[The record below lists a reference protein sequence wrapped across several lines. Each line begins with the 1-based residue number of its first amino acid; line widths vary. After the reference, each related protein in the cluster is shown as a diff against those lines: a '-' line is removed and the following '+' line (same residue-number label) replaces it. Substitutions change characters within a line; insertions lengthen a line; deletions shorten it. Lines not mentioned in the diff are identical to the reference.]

1 MWGNCVANWPS
12 TVSARCKTRLSTS
25 SCINDFSGI
34 TLGEAMWFIHWCSCA
49 AMKDIFQMKAPRSS
63 SFLCDV
69 HDAMFWQPGMSSINI
84 LSHLSFFQAD
94 QRVCPVLR
102 ILWTASVYPDIQMP
116 TAISGLWFME
126 TQCWPK
132 KKKSDRLALATA
144 VVIHYV
150 ILPTFS
156 IIMPQFEDGH
166 SPSSGNLQTIISI
179 WGFTPFSW
187 LW

>member
-1 MWGNCVANWPS
+1 
-12 TVSARCKTRLSTS
+12 
-25 SCINDFSGI
+25 
-34 TLGEAMWFIHWCSCA
+34 MWFIHWCSCA

-132 KKKSDRLALATA
+132 KKKSDRLAGDSSSYTLCYTTHILHHYTTIWGWSQSIKWESSNNHMRISPFLLAM
-144 VVIHYV
+144 VED
-150 ILPTFS
+150 S
-156 IIMPQFEDGH
+156 ITRNYL
-166 SPSSGNLQTIISI
+166 NLQTLVH
-179 WGFTPFSW
+179 GHKATDGGP
-187 LW
+187 LD